1 MSFLFTKL
9 IKYSFFIL
17 QNRKKDCFLA
27 VIITVKKEWLI
38 MPKRG
43 ENIYKRKDGRWEGR
57 YKKYDSNGSVKWGYV
72 YAKTYREVR
81 QKLQEVYGSS
91 CQSVKQ
97 DIEVKTQQQ
106 PADYFESVALEWL
119 SCTQP
124 QIKQS
129 SYVKYRNMIQLHLIP
144 RFGDHRIT
152 AVTRE
157 NVNQF
162 CSELLMGDDEHA
174 ALSPKSVTSIISV
187 MKNIFEYAEQVKK
200 YDVINLNGISVKQTP
215 KRLRIL
221 SVNEQQKL
229 CDYLFENF
237 NLCNFGILLSLYTGL
252 RIGEICALKWEDV
265 LFDERV
271 LYVHQT
277 MQRLQI
283 TNSSTFKTEI
293 SVSSPKSECSMRKIP
308 IPDKLYDFM
317 VQYRQ
322 SGRTYFLTGLKDK
335 YIEPRTM
342 QNRFKKALQACEIE
356 DANFHALRHTF
367 ATRCVELGFDL
378 KSLSEILGHSNVNIT
393 LNRYV
398 HPSMEL
404 KQQNMNLLSD
414 LLTVK

>member
-1 MSFLFTKL
+1 
-9 IKYSFFIL
+9 
-17 QNRKKDCFLA
+17 
-27 VIITVKKEWLI
+27 

-57 YKKYDSNGSVKWGYV
+57 YKKYDSSGSVKWGYV
-72 YAKTYREVR
+72 YAKSYREVR

-106 PADYFESVALEWL
+106 PVDCFESVALEWL

-129 SYVKYRNMIQLHLIP
+129 SYVKYRNMILLHLIP
-144 RFGDHRIT
+144 NFGNVHIT
-152 AVTRE
+152 GITRE

-162 CSELLMGDDEHA
+162 CSELLLGDDA
-174 ALSPKSVTSIISV
+174 QSSLSPKSVTSIISV

-200 YDVINLNGISVKQTP
+200 YDVINLNGISVKQTQ

-221 SVNEQQKL
+221 SVNEQQRL
-229 CDYLFENF
+229 CEYLFEHF
-237 NLCNFGILLSLYTGL
+237 DLCNFGILLCLYTGL

-271 LYVHQT
+271 LYIHQT

-283 TNSSTFKTEI
+283 TNSSTSKTEI
-293 SVSSPKSECSMRKIP
+293 SVSSPKSECFMRKIP